1 VEIIPATATSIENAY
16 QNILDGKVKFRYVNA
31 ASNVGVT
38 PIEIKEVLYQSVPYV
53 SISKV
58 IDFINVAN
66 EIFTERNIL
75 LPLESQSFGS

>member
-1 VEIIPATATSIENAY
+1 
-16 QNILDGKVKFRYVNA
+16 VNA

-58 IDFINVAN
+58 IDFINAAN